1 VVELL
6 VVQGMWPCTTSEAL
20 IVAVLRLTTKSRC
33 LSCDTRYCD
42 HAMLDEPRKYL
53 LLRTPRKYSLKTNV
67 TRIAL
72 GRSYRNSLVPY
83 KEAILVLL

>member
-1 VVELL
+1 
-6 VVQGMWPCTTSEAL
+6 
-20 IVAVLRLTTKSRC
+20 
-33 LSCDTRYCD
+33 
-42 HAMLDEPRKYL
+42 MLDEPRKYL